1 MEFFLLSFLMLL
13 AFFSTVRPI
22 NRHCKNCGFFKVI
35 VCLTIVAT
43 FRPHTAVLHKA
54 IVSIYWVEP
63 FVPPWLLMIGVS
75 QTSLMIG
82 GFRSKALLALWE
94 DDTDPLAVRCGRGR
108 QSCCLKSTVSLSSD
122 QTIGKFVVL
131 EFLLMNSYWIS
142 LAALSSQPLFLII
155 MLWCRGG
162 LSYKPGGFLRSPRLT
177 TSCIL

>member
-1 MEFFLLSFLMLL
+1 MFFSLAVNG
-13 AFFSTVRPI
+13 AFFCWVSLCFLHFFQRSVLWTGTVKIVASSRLTI
-22 NRHCKNCGFFKVI
+22 N
-35 VCLTIVAT
+35 VCLTIVALILIAT
-43 FRPHTAVLHKA
+43 FRPYTAGLHQA

-131 EFLLMNSYWIS
+131 EFLSMNSYWIS
-142 LAALSSQPLFLII
+142 LAAL
-155 MLWCRGG
+155 
-162 LSYKPGGFLRSPRLT
+162 LRSPYFL
-177 TSCIL
+177 